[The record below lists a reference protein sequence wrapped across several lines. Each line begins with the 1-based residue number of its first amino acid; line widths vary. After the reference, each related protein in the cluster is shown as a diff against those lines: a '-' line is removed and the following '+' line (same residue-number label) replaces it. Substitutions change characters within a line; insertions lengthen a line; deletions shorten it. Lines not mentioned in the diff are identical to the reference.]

1 MVKELNEKNFKEE
14 LKNVKGKVL
23 VDFWAE
29 WCGPCK
35 MLGPVIEELGENN
48 SVFKVNVDDNMDLA
62 ESYGISSIPCVLVFE
77 NGEELARSIGV
88 KTKDELESM
97 IK

>member
-1 MVKELNEKNFKEE
+1 MVKELNQDNFNEE
-14 LKNVKGKVL
+14 IKKVKGKVL

-35 MLGPVIEELGENN
+35 MLSPIIEEIGENS

-62 ESYGISSIPCVLVFE
+62 ESYGISGIPCVLVFE
-77 NGEELARSIGV
+77 NGEEIGRSIGV
-88 KTKDELESM
+88 KTKDELESL

>member
-77 NGEELARSIGV
+77 DGEELARSIGV

>member
-48 SVFKVNVDDNMDLA
+48 NVFKVNVDDNMDLA